1 MTLTI
6 ARPGLIAIA
15 FCLCA
20 FAQKDAPKSWLD
32 VLEAKG
38 GKTWNR
44 AGKRIPKPPHSPE
57 LDEFCRAEKYTA
69 RTLEEKAVAA
79 LGWALLGAA
88 DMHNE
93 ISVVGASASR
103 DGMCRPNEFQYFVFA
118 NTKFVGTLSPG
129 VMFARDDGAISG
141 IAIPGDGRIV
151 VEYLR
156 YSQNDPLCCPSRIT
170 TADFAVRSEKGPP
183 VLAITAM
190 RTGPAR

>member
-6 ARPGLIAIA
+6 AKIGLAA
-15 FCLCA
+15 LACCLSA
-20 FAQKDAPKSWLD
+20 FAQREAPKSWFD
-32 VLEAKG
+32 VFEAKG

-44 AGKRIPKPPHSPE
+44 VGRRIPKPPHPTE
-57 LDEFCRAEKYTA
+57 LEFCRAEKYTA
-69 RTLEEKAVAA
+69 RTSEERAVAA

-93 ISVVGASASR
+93 ISVVGAVASR

-118 NTKFVGTLSPG
+118 NAKFVGTLSPG

-170 TADFAVRSEKGPP
+170 TADFAVRSEKGKP

-190 RTGPAR
+190 RTGPTR